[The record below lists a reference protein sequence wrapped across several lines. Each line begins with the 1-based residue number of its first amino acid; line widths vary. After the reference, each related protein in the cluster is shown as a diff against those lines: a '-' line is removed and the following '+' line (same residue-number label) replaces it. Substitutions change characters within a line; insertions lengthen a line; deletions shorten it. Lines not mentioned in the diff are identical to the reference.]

1 MEEKGLSKASSFSLG
16 GDHVT
21 LQRGYSLEYPDYDLK
36 QIANDMDY
44 WEWNVCISV
53 YVERHF
59 AVWPEL

>member
-44 WEWNVCISV
+44 
-53 YVERHF
+53 
-59 AVWPEL
+59 